1 MCIYKDSSP
10 DYLCANSVLG
20 MLIMMGRLV
29 IFLDLPY
36 GIIFENKGCLKL
48 TELKFTVVEYPLS

>member
-1 MCIYKDSSP
+1 MCKYKDGSP
-10 DYLCANSVLG
+10 NYLCANSMLG

-29 IFLDLPY
+29 IFLDSLY
-36 GIIFENKGCLKL
+36 GIKVKNKGCLKL